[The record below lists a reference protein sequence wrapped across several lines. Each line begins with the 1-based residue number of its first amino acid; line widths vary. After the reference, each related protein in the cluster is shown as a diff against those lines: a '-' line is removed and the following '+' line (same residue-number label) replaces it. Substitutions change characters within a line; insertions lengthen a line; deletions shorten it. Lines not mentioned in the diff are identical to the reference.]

1 MAAMFGD
8 ETFDSSRSYGDTIK
22 RTWNVLGQEIKSE
35 TVLKHGAREIK
46 ASEIKNAKF
55 YDVDGKEVEGVTLSE
70 NALDSK
76 VAFITGDITI
86 KNGVEIKINPDTFP
100 GTYYV
105 TGDKQR
111 NCRHAA

>member
-8 ETFDSSRSYGDTIK
+8 EGFDSARSYGNTIK
-22 RTWNVLGQEIKSE
+22 RTWNVFGQKIKSD
-35 TVLKHGAREIK
+35 TVLKHGAKEIK
-46 ASEIKNAKF
+46 ASEIQNAKF
-55 YDVDGKEVEGVTLSE
+55 YDVDGKEVSGADLSNE
-70 NALDSK
+70 AELDEK

-105 TGDKQR
+105 TGDQR
-111 NCRHAA
+111 YCRHAI